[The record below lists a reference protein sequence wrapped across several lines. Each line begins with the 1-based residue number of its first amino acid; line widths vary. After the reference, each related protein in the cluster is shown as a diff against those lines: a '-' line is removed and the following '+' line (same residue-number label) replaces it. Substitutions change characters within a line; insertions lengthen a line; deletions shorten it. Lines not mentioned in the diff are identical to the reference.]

1 MTTFPTAT
9 RVSVDADGAVAS
21 VCIDPQLYSPDVAL
35 KAAYWLT
42 DRGHI
47 HIAHHPDGHL
57 AADIRLKDGR
67 AGEPL
72 TQLCGEF
79 CNALIDF
86 ALRER
91 IATET
96 ADIQSA
102 LLQRAFIE
110 LLPSPSREG

>member
-1 MTTFPTAT
+1 MTAFPIAAGI
-9 RVSVDADGAVAS
+9 SVDGDGAIAS
-21 VCIDPQLYSPDVAL
+21 VSIDPSIYSPDVAL

-42 DRGHI
+42 DRAHI
-47 HIAHHPDGHL
+47 HVAHRLDGHL

-67 AGEPL
+67 DGEPL

-91 IATET
+91 IAAET
-96 ADIQSA
+96 ASVQSA

-110 LLPSPSREG
+110 LLPSPSKEG

>member
-1 MTTFPTAT
+1 MTAFPTAT

-21 VCIDPQLYSPDVAL
+21 ICIDPSLYSPEVAL

-47 HIAHHPDGHL
+47 HIAHRPDGHL
-57 AADIRLKDGR
+57 TADIRLKDGLD
-67 AGEPL
+67 GEPL

-91 IATET
+91 VAAESAIV
-96 ADIQSA
+96 QSA

-110 LLPSPSREG
+110 LLPSPPREG